1 MEIGAETRAD
11 EIRNLTYRNCHI
23 IHMTGPTLGCFNVD
37 RARVHDV
44 LYEDITVEYDD
55 VHGRE
60 KIQKSDDEIYCG
72 ADPDHYPRLAYV
84 NIDYHA
90 EYSEDQE
97 RRGENYDF
105 TYRNIRAYG
114 RHPLRVQIDGYDAQ
128 HQSHDILLDGIYH
141 NDRRIEDCSE
151 LQLQL
156 GEFAENVRLK

>member
-1 MEIGAETRAD
+1 MIQQVMTAPKNITFRD
-11 EIRNLTYRNCHI
+11 CHI
-23 IHMTGPTLGCFNVD
+23 IHMTGAAFGCENVD
-37 RARVHDV
+37 RAKVHDI
-44 LYEDITVEYDD
+44 LYENITVEYDETYNKY
-55 VHGRE
+55 RS
-60 KIQKSDDEIYCG
+60 QRSDDEVYVNP
-72 ADPDHYPRLAYV
+72 DPLHFPRLV
-84 NIDYHA
+84 HVQITYHA